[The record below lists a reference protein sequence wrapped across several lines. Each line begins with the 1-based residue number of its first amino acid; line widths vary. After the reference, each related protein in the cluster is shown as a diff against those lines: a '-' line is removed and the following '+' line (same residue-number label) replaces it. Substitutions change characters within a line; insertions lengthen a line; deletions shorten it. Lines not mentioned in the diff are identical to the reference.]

1 MAFLYICINFIN
13 NGAYMCNNLIL
24 WITIYLIMAYIKLYC
39 DKFSKNNKT
48 MYIILFSSICL
59 HLILIFSTN
68 ELGLH
73 YKYFND
79 KVMKWNTNNN
89 PFFIAIAM
97 SLVFIAINKQP
108 YVNKFVNKIASYSL
122 QIYIIHENIILRT
135 YVRPELINFVYARW
149 GYNKL
154 FFEIIIMAIL
164 IYLVSIVISFI
175 YTLLFRRLLTY
186 LTDKIYNLLC
196 KIEDKYVNWVMQLK

>member
-1 MAFLYICINFIN
+1 ML
-13 NGAYMCNNLIL
+13 
-24 WITIYLIMAYIKLYC
+24 T
-39 DKFSKNNKT
+39 S
-48 MYIILFSSICL
+48 
-59 HLILIFSTN
+59 
-68 ELGLH
+68 
-73 YKYFND
+73 
-79 KVMKWNTNNN
+79 
-89 PFFIAIAM
+89 
-97 SLVFIAINKQP
+97 
-108 YVNKFVNKIASYSL
+108 SYSL